1 MFVLEYGN
9 AIYCKTYC
17 KSRIIGAKT
26 GDEARRFS
34 PNEGLE
40 QAE

>member
-1 MFVLEYGN
+1 MRFTAKLT
-9 AIYCKTYC
+9 A

-40 QAE
+40 QAELN